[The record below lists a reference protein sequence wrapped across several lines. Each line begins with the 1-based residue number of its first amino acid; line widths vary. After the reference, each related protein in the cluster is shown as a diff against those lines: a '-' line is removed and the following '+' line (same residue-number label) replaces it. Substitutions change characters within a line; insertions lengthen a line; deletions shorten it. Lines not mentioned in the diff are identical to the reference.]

1 MAGYNHCTFIG
12 NLGRDP
18 EIRYTHSGIPVVAT
32 SIAVSEK
39 YKGEEKTEWVKIVLW
54 NKLAEIAAQ
63 YLNKGSTILV
73 SGRLQSREWEDEK
86 GEKHKITEIV
96 ANEMKMLG
104 GGKKKDS
111 EETPAEDNR
120 TPAQQMSDDGD
131 VPF

>member
-39 YKGEEKTEWVKIVLW
+39 YKGEEKTEWVKIVFW
-54 NKLAEIAAQ
+54 NKLAEIVAQ
-63 YLNKGSTILV
+63 YCGKGSTILV
-73 SGRLQSREWEDEK
+73 AGRLQTREWEDEK
-86 GEKHKITEIV
+86 GEKHNTTEIV

-104 GGKKKDS
+104 GKKKDGA
-111 EETPAEDNR
+111 EVPAEAA
-120 TPAQQMSDDGD
+120 PEQQPGDDSDI
-131 VPF
+131 PF